1 MQQYTEHTEHAL
13 TVIIFSGAYSS
24 IPFCVKH
31 YCLGI
36 DRDFKSPIII
46 GFAVIF

>member
-1 MQQYTEHTEHAL
+1 MKKDTEHTGHTL
-13 TVIIFSGAYSS
+13 TVIILSGAYSS
-24 IPFCVKH
+24 TPFCANH

-46 GFAVIF
+46 GLAAKF

>member
-1 MQQYTEHTEHAL
+1 MKQDTEHTGHAL
-13 TVIIFSGAYSS
+13 TVIILSGAYSS
-24 IPFCVKH
+24 IPFCVNH

-46 GFAVIF
+46 GLAAKF